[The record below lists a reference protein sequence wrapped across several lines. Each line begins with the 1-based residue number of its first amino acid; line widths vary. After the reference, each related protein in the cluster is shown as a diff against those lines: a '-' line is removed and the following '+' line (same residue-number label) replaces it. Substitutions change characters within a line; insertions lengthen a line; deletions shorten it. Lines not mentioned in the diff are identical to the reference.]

1 MLSLLELKV
10 AWEWAIIEPRNSDV
24 FNIQELPPGNNEIY
38 KLVDTA
44 EDVNERSYKAVNNY
58 IFRFDYL
65 HWRH

>member
-1 MLSLLELKV
+1 
-10 AWEWAIIEPRNSDV
+10 V

-65 HWRH
+65 H